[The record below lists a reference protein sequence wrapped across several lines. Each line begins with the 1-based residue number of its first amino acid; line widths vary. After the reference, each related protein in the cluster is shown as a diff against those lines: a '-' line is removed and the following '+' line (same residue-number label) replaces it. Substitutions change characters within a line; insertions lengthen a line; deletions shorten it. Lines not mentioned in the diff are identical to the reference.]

1 MPDLNLSKF
10 IEMSS
15 LVGNKNILIKN
26 DEIQNIIEKEDF
38 DFIHLNSSNN
48 YKECHIDEKGIEKS
62 LIEAS
67 AAIAETGTIILKS
80 KSEKIR
86 LASSLA
92 EELNIL
98 LYEKDIIN
106 SLEEAEFILSKEMA
120 EDTNFIAFITGAS
133 RTADIERVL
142 TIGVHGPVRMNIY
155 IVQEER

>member
-1 MPDLNLSKF
+1 MSNLTLGKF

-15 LVGNKNILIKN
+15 LVGNKNIVIKN
-26 DEIQNIIEKEDF
+26 SDLPLIIEREGF
-38 DFIHLNSSNN
+38 DFISLNKANL
-48 YKECHIDEKGIEKS
+48 YQDCKIDERGIDKS
-62 LIEAS
+62 FIEAS
-67 AAIAETGTIILKS
+67 AAIAETGTVILKS

-98 LYEKDIIN
+98 LYEKDIMEK
-106 SLEEAEFILSKEMA
+106 LEEAEFILSEEMT